1 MPRLARLG
9 TFGALTAAALA
20 LAACEPAPAV
30 DPASDRGFI
39 PGGDY
44 VLVGMD
50 GATVPL
56 RNVTL
61 SIAETS
67 VSGRGPCNAYGAR
80 NNAELPLVAL
90 SPLQTTGVPCSSNA
104 ALENRYFSVLQAA
117 TEMEYYGGV
126 LKVKSPET
134 WLIFERGVPEAQLN
148 AVDQARA
155 GQ

>member
-1 MPRLARLG
+1 MPRLARFG
-9 TFGALTAAALA
+9 TIGALTAATLA
-20 LAACEPAPAV
+20 LAACEPA
-30 DPASDRGFI
+30 ASVSPDDRGFI

-61 SIAETS
+61 TIAENG
-67 VSGRGPCNAYGAR
+67 VSGRGPCNGYGAR

-90 SPLQTTGVPCSSNA
+90 SPLQRTSVPCGKNA
-104 ALENRYFSVLQAA
+104 TLENRYFSVLQSAS
-117 TEMEYYGGV
+117 EMEYFGGV
-126 LKVKSPET
+126 LKVKSPQT